1 MRTQIEVPN
10 CLALSRHTFIGS
22 SFWSKILS
30 VPLPKGTTWSQLMQ
44 MLMRIGGVIVGVVAG
59 GTIGGTIGWA
69 LGDFGGRSD
78 PENIWFLSLIVGASL
93 GLAAGIAVMLRRTGR
108 LGWGFSLVLGT
119 ISAIVCAT
127 VAVAFV
133 TWQRQP

>member
-1 MRTQIEVPN
+1 
-10 CLALSRHTFIGS
+10 
-22 SFWSKILS
+22 
-30 VPLPKGTTWSQLMQ
+30 MQ

-59 GTIGGTIGWA
+59 GTVGGTIGWA

-108 LGWGFSLVLGT
+108 LGWGFSLVLVT